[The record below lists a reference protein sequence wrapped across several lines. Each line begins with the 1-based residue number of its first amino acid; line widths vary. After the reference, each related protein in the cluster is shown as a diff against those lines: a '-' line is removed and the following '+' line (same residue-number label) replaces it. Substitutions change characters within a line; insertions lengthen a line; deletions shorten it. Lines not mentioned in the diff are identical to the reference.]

1 MQFVFPQQILLLYII
16 CLYNKHIIIYIGN
29 VVVGKFVGRGVNP
42 VVMRAAVNC
51 RGFVKRFMVV
61 YFVGKSVVVGKFV
74 GTRRYPLIQLG

>member
-1 MQFVFPQQILLLYII
+1 M
-16 CLYNKHIIIYIGN
+16 
-29 VVVGKFVGRGVNP
+29 VGKFVGRGVNS

-51 RGFVKRFMVV
+51 MGFVKRFIVV